1 MFSIEKNNQ
10 KIGAYLR
17 KIINKRYESERQ
29 FCQAYLRLQG
39 IKVND
44 EETRKMQ
51 NRFSQIL
58 NGKKAIQT
66 YDLPFVSELLGVSCE
81 EILSAGKHYEPTAN
95 HITNYEIAKSEK
107 RSVWEKYLQRED
119 KLFLN
124 CDEYCKTV
132 LDYAFEFKNYKFI
145 QYLIEKGYISF
156 ESYNYVETGGLCFL
170 ADTTIKPDM
179 RRQNNYPDLSLQS
192 ELNFSSELRI
202 KILMLAIEN
211 GDISVLE
218 AMKARIIPEIYQK
231 SYALHCG
238 GDIFKDSREPAFLET
253 LAFCE
258 DEKIIDYFS
267 DEYTINCIVNDEGTF
282 MFAFISEVIDIML
295 DNQKYATA
303 EIYIERAIKHNKK
316 TYEKMSRIIRN
327 ANPIYCKMYHIE
339 PTDEQYNQKKSRLCT
354 YYYNSFNNI
363 VYLFTHFGENG
374 DAKVLT
380 NIVSVKS
387 KNGTASLKKRVFEL
401 NRIHDDI
408 LSLKSE
414 LEGNND
420 WE

>member
-132 LDYAFEFKNYKFI
+132 LDD
-145 QYLIEKGYISF
+145 
-156 ESYNYVETGGLCFL
+156 V
-170 ADTTIKPDM
+170 
-179 RRQNNYPDLSLQS
+179 
-192 ELNFSSELRI
+192 
-202 KILMLAIEN
+202 
-211 GDISVLE
+211 V
-218 AMKARIIPEIYQK
+218 
-231 SYALHCG
+231 
-238 GDIFKDSREPAFLET
+238 
-253 LAFCE
+253 
-258 DEKIIDYFS
+258 
-267 DEYTINCIVNDEGTF
+267 
-282 MFAFISEVIDIML
+282 
-295 DNQKYATA
+295 
-303 EIYIERAIKHNKK
+303 
-316 TYEKMSRIIRN
+316 
-327 ANPIYCKMYHIE
+327 
-339 PTDEQYNQKKSRLCT
+339 
-354 YYYNSFNNI
+354 
-363 VYLFTHFGENG
+363 
-374 DAKVLT
+374 
-380 NIVSVKS
+380 
-387 KNGTASLKKRVFEL
+387 
-401 NRIHDDI
+401 
-408 LSLKSE
+408 
-414 LEGNND
+414 
-420 WE
+420 

>member
-66 YDLPFVSELLGVSCE
+66 YDLPFVTELLGVSCE
-81 EILSAGKHYEPTAN
+81 EILSAGKHYVPTAN
-95 HITNYEIAKSEK
+95 HITNYEVAQSEK
-107 RSVWEKYLQRED
+107 RFVWENYLKRGD
-119 KLFLN
+119 NLFLN
-124 CDEYCKTV
+124 CDEYCKSV
-132 LDYAFEFKNYKFI
+132 LDYAFEFQNYKFI
-145 QYLIEKGYISF
+145 QYLIEKNYISF
-156 ESYNYVETGGLCFL
+156 KSYNYFEKDGLCFL
-170 ADTTIKPDM
+170 ADTSLKPDM
-179 RRQNNYPDLSLQS
+179 RRQNNYPDIFLSN
-192 ELNFSSELRI
+192 ELKYSNELRI
-202 KILMLAIEN
+202 KIIILAIEN

-218 AMKARIIPEIYQK
+218 SMKARVIPEIYQK
-231 SYALHCG
+231 SYALHNG
-238 GDIFKDSREPAFLET
+238 NDIFKDSREPAFLET
-253 LAFCE
+253 LAFC
-258 DEKIIDYFS
+258 DNEKIIDYFS

-295 DNQKYATA
+295 DKHRYDTA
-303 EIYIERAIKHNKK
+303 EIFIERALKHNKA
-316 TYEKMSRIIRN
+316 TYEKMSKIIRN
-327 ANPIYCKMYHIE
+327 ANPIYCKQNYIE
-339 PTDEQYNQKKSRLCT
+339 PTDERYNQKKPFLCT
-354 YYYNSFNNI
+354 FYYNSFNNI

-387 KNGTASLKKRVFEL
+387 SNGTASIKESVAEL

-408 LSLKSE
+408 LLLKRE
-414 LEGNND
+414 LEGIKD
-420 WE
+420 